1 MPAIEAIVN
10 PASANGRTG
19 KRWPELRAR
28 LEARGFTV
36 NAHATSA
43 RGEAT
48 CIARRLAEAGVG
60 EIVVVGGDGTL
71 NEVAN
76 GLLGLGP
83 EAPRPVLSLIPAGT
97 GRDVARSLGINAAEQ
112 AIDLI
117 GRAEP
122 CPIDAGAIHFLEAGA
137 PRTRYFVG
145 FADVGLGAEAAARLN
160 RSSKALGGFLS
171 YLAGVTLTVAT
182 FHGREARVMVDG
194 QLVHEGRIGMVV
206 LCNGRYLAG
215 GMDMAP
221 MASMHDGRFEIFVL
235 KDVPKRVLLGSL
247 LPRVY
252 RGKHVGHWA
261 VRHYQGQCVE
271 VSAPEPVPFQS
282 DGEQPGT
289 TDIRAE
295 IFAGALLMR
304 APRREPARAAI

>member
-1 MPAIEAIVN
+1 
-10 PASANGRTG
+10 
-19 KRWPELRAR
+19 
-28 LEARGFTV
+28 
-36 NAHATSA
+36 
-43 RGEAT
+43 
-48 CIARRLAEAGVG
+48 EAGAD

-83 EAPRPVLSLIPAGT
+83 QAPRPVLSLIPAGT
-97 GRDVARSLGINAAEQ
+97 GRDVARSLGIANAAQ
-112 AIDLI
+112 AIALI
-117 GRAEP
+117 GHGEP
-122 CPIDAGAIHFLEAGA
+122 CPIDAGVIHYRDAGA
-137 PRTRYFVG
+137 ARSRYFVG
-145 FADVGLGAEAAARLN
+145 FADVGLGAETAARLN

-171 YLAGVTLTVAT
+171 YLTGVTLTIAT
-182 FHGREARVMVDG
+182 FHGREARVAVDG
-194 QLVHEGRIGMVV
+194 QLVHQGRIGMVV
-206 LCNGRYLAG
+206 LSNGRYLAG

-221 MASMHDGRFEIFVL
+221 MASMCDGRFEVFVL
-235 KDVPKRVLLGSL
+235 RDVPKRVLLGSL

-252 RGKHVGHWA
+252 RGRHVGHWA
-261 VRHYQGQCVE
+261 VRHFQGQCVE

-295 IFAGALLMR
+295 MIAGALLMR